1 MTDVFI
7 LSFFPLGCI
16 LEAVENC
23 DEILL
28 RVTED
33 FFPEAETSS
42 GEAEE
47 ERRGFGAAVKA
58 QDSLDT
64 RARLEEARENNV
76 CVPEAL
82 ETAQKECASCV
93 QVRRNFQEIHLY

>member
-1 MTDVFI
+1 M
-7 LSFFPLGCI
+7 SFFPLGCI